1 MLNIPEYRA
10 KCIDSDEYV
19 IGNYIK
25 VHNKFYIYEDGTS
38 DIYLDDE
45 ECFDD
50 GSIDGE
56 IRIIDLIFEIDQ
68 TTLAIHFE
76 GMLDSE
82 GNKIFASL
90 SEDGKGG
97 DILEHTNRLTSAK
110 MILVASYHQAKGEL
124 GAYSGTHYIRSM
136 KFHLTKIV
144 GIQNIKVIGIQ
155 E

>member
-1 MLNIPEYRA
+1 MNNLNIPKYRA
-10 KCIDSDEYV
+10 KKIGSDEYV

-38 DIYLDDE
+38 DIYLEDE

-56 IRIIDLIFEIDQ
+56 IRIIDLIFESDS
-68 TTLAIHFE
+68 TTLSIHFPD
-76 GMLDSE
+76 MTDSQ

-97 DILEHTNRLTSAK
+97 DKMKCDEYYGIAK
-110 MILVASYHQAKGEL
+110 YLDSEFVVEYENVLDNINN
-124 GAYSGTHYIRSM
+124 
-136 KFHLTKIV
+136 
-144 GIQNIKVIGIQ
+144 QNFEVIGIQ
-155 E
+155 D